1 MSISDAVRVLGTRQ
15 MPQELLEAVSELP
28 VRGTPVASLLA
39 VLPPRRER
47 NVTAGSVTAVES
59 QGRTAAGSQLSE
71 KPKINEVLVRIFKI
85 INGMIVEDQ
94 NKLVIKVF
102 ECLKQSK
109 SFASEYRTNRM
120 NFFSESY
127 KLQQAVSK
135 EKAGQVEQSEADG
148 RLRLVSGIWRA
159 LGGCQRVESRA
170 SRN

>member
-1 MSISDAVRVLGTRQ
+1 M
-15 MPQELLEAVSELP
+15 
-28 VRGTPVASLLA
+28 
-39 VLPPRRER
+39 
-47 NVTAGSVTAVES
+47 TAVES
-59 QGRTAAGSQLSE
+59 QGRAAADGQLSE

-148 RLRLVSGIWRA
+148 RLRFVPPNHDHHYRQHQGI
-159 LGGCQRVESRA
+159 ESSS
-170 SRN
+170 SRNRHHVSARNQGVAGRVHAHLIRFSIGS